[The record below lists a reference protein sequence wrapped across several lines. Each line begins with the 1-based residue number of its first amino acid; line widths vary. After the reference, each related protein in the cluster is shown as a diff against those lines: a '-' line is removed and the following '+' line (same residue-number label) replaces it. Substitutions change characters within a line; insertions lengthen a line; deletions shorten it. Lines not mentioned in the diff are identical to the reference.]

1 MDICG
6 VEGAQVELKYP
17 KVNTVVMRVDIM
29 QKLLQSY
36 PPKSEQTEPEDQ
48 ESELIFVG
56 VTKRELTSS
65 I

>member
-48 ESELIFVG
+48 ESE
-56 VTKRELTSS
+56 
-65 I
+65 